1 VEEFVGDGVGGDEG
15 DAVAVGVGEGGHA
28 EVVAAV
34 EGGDAGEAA
43 AVVPLD
49 GDAVGDDEVEGAGA
63 EASDDGLAAGGT
75 GDLAVD

>member
-1 VEEFVGDGVGGDEG
+1 MSDGVGGDEG

-34 EGGDAGEAA
+34 EGGAAGEAA

-49 GDAVGDDEVEGAGA
+49 GDAIGDDEGEGAGA
-63 EASDDGLAAGGT
+63 ETGDDGLAAGGT
-75 GDLAVD
+75 GDFAFD